1 MKTNL
6 FIYTFSTLITVAF
19 FLTGCSESEQ
29 AKTTKT
35 KSPNTNTTATLAVA
49 HWVKGDP
56 VDISSGVHV
65 VEFWATWCP
74 PCRTSIPHLT
84 KLQEKYLDQGVNII
98 GVSKE
103 KLGTVEPFVE
113 KMGDKMAYT
122 VAIDSGT
129 LSRDYM
135 EKYNIGGIPHAFFL
149 KDSEVVWNGHPMDKL
164 EAAIENALK

>member
-29 AKTTKT
+29 TKTTKT

-56 VDISSGVHV
+56 VDISGGVHV

-135 EKYNIGGIPHAFFL
+135 EKYNIGGIPHAFVL